1 MIKYL
6 FFILVSLIFLSAC
19 NKKMPLLELPKMQA
33 VMWDVIQLE
42 AYAQLIVAPDT
53 TKMTAKK
60 NASLQQKIFSL
71 HGISKEQYY
80 KSYEFYSVH
89 PEIMR
94 IILDSIT
101 TKADRNRGKMMEK
114 RYGKPAATK

>member
-1 MIKYL
+1 MIKFL
-6 FFILVSLIFLSAC
+6 FFIPVSLIFLSAC
-19 NKKMPLLELPKMQA
+19 NKKMPLLELPKMQS

-42 AYAQLIVAPDT
+42 AYAQLITAPDT
-53 TKMTAKK
+53 IKMTAKK
-60 NASLQQKIFSL
+60 NALLQQKIFSL

-80 KSYEFYSVH
+80 KSYEYYSVH
-89 PEIMR
+89 PEMMR

-101 TKADRNRGKMMEK
+101 VKADRNRGKMMEK

>member
-6 FFILVSLIFLSAC
+6 FFILVILIFLSAC

-60 NASLQQKIFSL
+60 NALLQQKIFSL

>member
-1 MIKYL
+1 MIKFL

-33 VMWDVIQLE
+33 VMWDIIQLE
-42 AYAQLIVAPDT
+42 AYAQLITAPDT
-53 TKMTAKK
+53 IKMTAKK
-60 NASLQQKIFSL
+60 NALLQQKIFSL

-114 RYGKPAATK
+114 RYGKPAVTK